1 MVLDLPAAEGAT
13 AAESAIA
20 TGYEITQDSPY
31 YEMYMPITRKFQQ
44 PEVEE
49 KKEEVPTRGEVF
61 FDDDN
66 EVPDDEE
73 EKARPKLGK
82 KNVSWPTC
90 SLSLNSGDHKAPRS
104 RCVDQHLFLRSQGP
118 RRHQISPQHCPCSRA
133 LIAQT

>member
-82 KNVSWPTC
+82 
-90 SLSLNSGDHKAPRS
+90 APRS